1 MPKNL
6 THILKI
12 KGPLLSSDLC
22 NYLCAEGNITRIAAT
37 KQISRAIATETVSS
51 LRGLFPRR
59 EAFIYLPEQFGSPTY
74 WQILTSTL
82 QKTQSAYGYAIG
94 ALLARGGVM
103 PLAHF
108 PAASGSPHFMSKRL
122 SHEAVLQRLCS
133 NGLVKK
139 IDLLGIGECVALR
152 ESNEEYFNGVEIEVK
167 ARMVTESV
175 LLKAV
180 AQWSKNLGLVSYEQL
195 KNRDV
200 SEPKVTGFLFD
211 LTAPSY
217 LTGLLQQKSSGGT
230 MPGFFCCD
238 VLFNGKLEEEHIAPF
253 INKCRSIKSLPKTGR
268 PFFIF
273 VADSYS
279 KEAFL
284 ALKEQGIVPATVN
297 NLFGQETAETLR
309 ALTETL
315 KSITFLNN
323 KSEQID
329 EVMTRLSHIEGAA
342 SQLRGDL
349 FEYIVAK
356 AVKDSAQYVEVGVQ
370 CKDSKGKK
378 ADCDVFVSNGYKKV
392 TFIECKGYNPYAE
405 VLHKDVKHWIHEQ
418 VPVFFK
424 HALIHYPNTAIHV
437 EFWTTGKLGKDSMDL
452 LNDFK
457 EKNKNDQRYEVVFR
471 QAHDVKDFI
480 DGTRNKSLVR
490 VFGKHFIDY
499 YRKDPLGA
507 VTPPKR
513 LASSDNVPT

>member
-1 MPKNL
+1 M
-6 THILKI
+6 
-12 KGPLLSSDLC
+12 
-22 NYLCAEGNITRIAAT
+22 TRLAAR
-37 KQISRAIATETVSS
+37 KQVSRAIAAETVSS
-51 LRGLFPRR
+51 LKGLFPRR
-59 EAFIYLPEQFGSPTY
+59 EAFIYLPEQFGSPSY
-74 WQILTSTL
+74 WQILTNTL

-94 ALLARGGVM
+94 ALLARGGIM

-122 SHEAVLQRLCS
+122 SHEVVLQRLCS

-139 IDLLGIGECVALR
+139 LTLPGIGECVALR
-152 ESNEEYFNGVEIEVK
+152 ESNDEYFNGVEIEVK
-167 ARMVTESV
+167 ARMITESV

-195 KNRDV
+195 KNRDIG
-200 SEPKVTGFLFD
+200 EPKVTGFLFD
-211 LTAPSY
+211 LSAPSY
-217 LTGLLQQKSSGGT
+217 LSGLIQQKNAGGT

-238 VLFNGKLEEEHIAPF
+238 VLLNGRLEEEHIAPF
-253 INKCRSIKSLPKTGR
+253 INKCRSIKSLTKTGKT
-268 PFFIF
+268 FFIF

-279 KEAFL
+279 KDAFS

-297 NLFGQETAETLR
+297 NLFGQETAEALR

-315 KSITFLNN
+315 KNITFLNK

-349 FEYIVAK
+349 FEYIVAE
-356 AVKDSAQYVEVGVQ
+356 AVRDSAENVKVGVQ
-370 CKDSKGKK
+370 CKDPKGKK
-378 ADCDVFVSNGYKKV
+378 ADCDVLVINGSRKV

-405 VLHKDVKHWIHEQ
+405 VLHKDVKRWIHEQ
-418 VPVFFK
+418 IPVFFK
-424 HALIHYPNTAIHV
+424 HALTYYPQTPIYL

-457 EKNKNDQRYEVVFR
+457 EKNKFDTRYEVVILE
-471 QAHDVKDFI
+471 AHDVKDFI
-480 DGTRNKSLVR
+480 NKTRNKSLTR

-499 YRKDPLGA
+499 HRKEPLDA
-507 VTPPKR
+507 STPPIR
-513 LASSDNVPT
+513 LASSDNVPTK